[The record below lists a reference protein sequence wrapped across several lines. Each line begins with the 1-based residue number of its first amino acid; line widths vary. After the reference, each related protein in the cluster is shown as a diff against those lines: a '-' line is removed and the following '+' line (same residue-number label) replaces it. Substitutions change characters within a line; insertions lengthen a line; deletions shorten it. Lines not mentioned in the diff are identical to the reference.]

1 MYPVKRCGSWK
12 GVGLTRYY
20 DSDDLERFGEIGKH
34 KKDLADKFFAYYGA
48 VMEKGALSKREKSLI
63 AIAVAHALQCPY
75 CIDAYSQSCLEA
87 GSSMDEI
94 TEAIHVAAAMRAG
107 ASLVH
112 GIQAHNAID
121 KVMM

>member
-1 MYPVKRCGSWK
+1 M
-12 GVGLTRYY
+12 TRYY

>member
-1 MYPVKRCGSWK
+1 M
-12 GVGLTRYY
+12 THYY

-34 KKDLADKFFAYYGA
+34 RKDLADKFFAYYGA

-63 AIAVAHALQCPY
+63 ALAVAHAIQCPY
-75 CIDAYSQSCLEA
+75 CIDSYAQSCLEA

-94 TEAIHVAAAMRAG
+94 TEAIHVAGAMKAG
-107 ASLVH
+107 ACLVH
-112 GIQAHNAID
+112 GIQAQNSVD